1 MKKESRPAVALGDVN
16 IEISKDPAK
25 EAGKYISDILGLN
38 FERPT
43 LLMLAGGSSRGV
55 LSHINKEYIGPHIT
69 VTVTD
74 ERFTDDI
81 EENNFAFLQGTSFYN
96 ELVGVDAYCIDTQIY
111 GDETL
116 TGHAE
121 RFEKNIH
128 DWKNE
133 FPKGII
139 IGLFGIGSDGHTAG
153 IIPGVYEEGEFKKK
167 FDGERW
173 VAHMDLQHADIANTA
188 KYPFPQRVTVTFPFM
203 RIVDFPV
210 FFVCGEE
217 KREALKRTLEKKGS
231 LAETPARIIKEMK
244 NPYLFT
250 DIETI

>member
-1 MKKESRPAVALGDVN
+1 MKKESRPAVAMGEVN
-16 IEISKDPAK
+16 IEVSKDPAK
-25 EAGKYISDILGLN
+25 EAGKYISDILSLN

-43 LLMLAGGSSRGV
+43 LLMLAGGSSRQV
-55 LSHINKEYIGPHIT
+55 IPHINKEYVGPHIT
-69 VTVTD
+69 ATVTD
-74 ERFTDDI
+74 ERFTEDI

-96 ELVGVDAYCIDTQIY
+96 DLVGVDAYCIDTQIY

-128 DWKNE
+128 DWKDE
-133 FPKGII
+133 FPKGIV

-153 IIPGVYEEGEFKKK
+153 IIPGVYKDEEFKKK

-173 VAHMDLQHADIANTA
+173 VTHLDLQHSETA
-188 KYPFPQRVTVTFPFM
+188 TVGKDPFPHRVTVTFPFM
-203 RIVDFPV
+203 RKVDFPV
-210 FFVCGEE
+210 FFVAGEG
-217 KREALKRTLEKKGS
+217 KKNALKMTLGEKGS
-231 LAETPARIIKEMK
+231 LVETPARIIKEMK

-250 DIETI
+250 DIESV